1 MTPTIRVISL
11 FVVFIIIQGVF
22 GDCSATLSE
31 EDCISAG
38 CQIVLGTRC
47 SSSAP
52 APPCD
57 IEFSSQAGADCC
69 DPTLDNHDHVH
80 YLGCIE
86 PGFVCT
92 GQCAEYVPTG
102 DFYVIWEGC
111 GFTGGDWLDVSG
123 DGECGQCFDEICP
136 DAEQTWITWLMII
149 GGIFFGLAFFLVIIF
164 GLGIVGYFARQKYYE
179 MKASKM
185 GSYSAVDR
193 IPEEEQETSF
203 SGFSKSHPRFE
214 KQSPES
220 IELVEYPKLDAS
232 PQTNAKKNNNIVP
245 VIKLPDGNISITMA
259 DGSTRVVTPEQY
271 QKLYENQQ
279 KKRLRMITMMK
290 QMALRKSKEQELSSD
305 ESSA

>member
-1 MTPTIRVISL
+1 MGVNVVNVL
-11 FVVFIIIQGVF
+11 MKFV
-22 GDCSATLSE
+22 
-31 EDCISAG
+31 
-38 CQIVLGTRC
+38 
-47 SSSAP
+47 
-52 APPCD
+52 
-57 IEFSSQAGADCC
+57 
-69 DPTLDNHDHVH
+69 
-80 YLGCIE
+80 
-86 PGFVCT
+86 
-92 GQCAEYVPTG
+92 
-102 DFYVIWEGC
+102 
-111 GFTGGDWLDVSG
+111 
-123 DGECGQCFDEICP
+123 
-136 DAEQTWITWLMII
+136 LMQNK
-149 GGIFFGLAFFLVIIF
+149 
-164 GLGIVGYFARQKYYE
+164 LGIVGYFARQKYYE

-193 IPEEEQETSF
+193 IPEEEETSF
-203 SGFSKSHPRFE
+203 TGFSKSHPRFE